1 MNTLNRPCQARLC
14 SWRACVSLCLVM
26 LVAACGGG
34 GGDDAAPPGGSSP
47 TVTAITVSVT
57 ATSVGVGQTR
67 TATAEARDQNGA
79 VVSGVSFTWASS
91 NAGVASVSGGVVT
104 GVAVGT
110 AGITA
115 SSGGVT
121 SNVLSFSVM
130 STTVG
135 SVVVDKPALFLPG
148 SGQAAPLAAQVLDPQ
163 GAAASASVSWTSSAP
178 DKVSVDAAG
187 RVLALAIGSAQI
199 VAQAGGVRS
208 APTLVVVAQPQAG
221 ALLVTDAQVVSVGTP
236 LRLAAG
242 AAAGVGTEYEVT
254 LLGVATPAIG
264 SLLIA
269 AETAPVAGR
278 VVAARTDAAGLV
290 VTLALVPL
298 PQLFSAYDI
307 RFDIDLSAFGFEPV
321 PDRAAARAR
330 STVWSAAERA
340 RALARDRRLD
350 VFEPFKVWD
359 CDATIKAKLL
369 AAPISLS
376 LDNKLHLV
384 LEDRPGH
391 SKHALEGWADIV
403 GSAGIK
409 VDAGFEAKG
418 ECKAQG
424 QLKLPVFGWFSAI
437 VMPAVRFGIGAEL
450 KSEVLLVQGELSGTG
465 KIGFEAVLGWE
476 CGGATT
482 ACRGLDQLKLTD
494 NFKATSKIPSENDMQ
509 AKISGQFFAIAGLD
523 AAIFFGAANAE
534 LVEARIGPKQ
544 AFDLAFEDDQV
555 ARLDYAASYTLSL
568 DGVVKPGSALQK
580 AIEAVVGDD
589 STALSF
595 QAAFTSKIAE
605 SPKGVLSVSKN
616 KVRPDAPVDFT
627 VTLDPATVAYGP
639 LGYNV
644 TGVELYRR
652 REGELKF
659 TPFKFMDL
667 IATHTA
673 TYRWV
678 PALADAGRHEF
689 AALVK
694 TAIDVPL
701 LEVAMNSV
709 KEVEVACFAASAQSF
724 NLAARARAQAAP
736 ATGTRERPQALAC
749 VDSWAGTAT
758 YIAKTPGLPT
768 ANIAAHS
775 NVTWTFDH
783 TEGGGLVTFH
793 VYKPRGSFTVAF
805 NSPDS
810 CTFALAPNTFTIVD
824 NPLAPAKLVIMEDP
838 FNGPTYGIGGVQ
850 LIDTTVTAS
859 CPGKSDTVSELRG
872 FQVFFATGSGPYV
885 NGQTT
890 LSGSIEDAATTAS
903 WSFSRP

>member
-1 MNTLNRPCQARLC
+1 MNTSNQPCPLRLRL
-14 SWRACVSLCLVM
+14 WRSCVSLFLVM
-26 LVAACGGG
+26 LVLACGGG
-34 GGDDAAPPGGSSP
+34 GGDDTTTPGGSSS
-47 TVTAITVSVT
+47 TVTAITVT
-57 ATSVGVGQTR
+57 FAATTVGVGQTR

-79 VVSGVSFTWASS
+79 VMSGVSFTWASS
-91 NAGVASVSGGVVT
+91 NAAVATVSAGVVT
-104 GVAVGT
+104 GVAVGST
-110 AGITA
+110 GITA

-121 SNVLSFSVM
+121 SNVASLGVTPTS
-130 STTVG
+130 VG

-148 SGQAAPLAAQVLDPQ
+148 GGQAAQLAAQVLDPQ
-163 GAAASASVSWTSSAP
+163 GAAASASVSWSSSAP

-208 APTLVVVAQPQAG
+208 APTLVVVAQPLAG
-221 ALLVTDAQVVSVGTP
+221 ALLVSDAQVVAVGTP
-236 LRLAAG
+236 LRLAPG

-254 LLGVATPAIG
+254 LTGVATPALG
-264 SLLIA
+264 SLMIA
-269 AETAPVAGR
+269 AETAPVAGK
-278 VVAARTDAAGLV
+278 VVATRTDATGLV

-350 VFEPFKVWD
+350 VFEPFKAWD

-391 SKHALEGWADIV
+391 SKHALEGSADIV

-424 QLKLPVFGWFSAI
+424 QIKLPVFGWFSAI

-476 CGGATT
+476 CGGAV
-482 ACRGLDQLKLTD
+482 AGCRGLDQVKLTD
-494 NFKATSKIPSENDMQ
+494 NFKATSKIPSENDMR
-509 AKISGQFFAIAGLD
+509 AKISGQFYAIAGLD
-523 AAIFFGAANAE
+523 AAILFGALNAE
-534 LVEARIGPKQ
+534 IVEARIGPKQ
-544 AFDLAFEDDQV
+544 SFDLGFEEDQA
-555 ARLDYAASYTLSL
+555 ARPDFAASYELTL
-568 DGVVKPGSALQK
+568 DGVIEPGSALQK

-589 STALSF
+589 STAVSL

-605 SPKGVLSVSKN
+605 SPKGVLSVSKTQ
-616 KVRPDAPVDFT
+616 VRPDAAVDFS
-627 VTLDPATVAYGP
+627 VDLDPATVAYGP

-652 REGELKF
+652 REGEVKF

-667 IATHTA
+667 IATHKA

-678 PALADAGRHEF
+678 PALADAGKHEF

-701 LEVAMNSV
+701 LEVAANSI
-709 KEVEVACFAASAQSF
+709 KEVEVACFAASPRS
-724 NLAARARAQAAP
+724 LDPAARARTQAAP
-736 ATGTRERPQALAC
+736 AGARERPQALAC

-783 TEGGGLVTFH
+783 TEGGGLVQFH
-793 VYKPRGSFTVAF
+793 VYKPRGSFTLAF
-805 NSPDS
+805 NSPDNCS
-810 CTFALAPNTFTIVD
+810 FTLAPNTFTIVD

-859 CPGKSDTVSELRG
+859 CPGKPDTVSELRG

-890 LSGSIEDAATTAS
+890 LAGSIEDAATTAS

>member
-1 MNTLNRPCQARLC
+1 MNTPNRPRQPGLC
-14 SWRACVSLCLVM
+14 PRRSCVALFLVM

-34 GGDDAAPPGGSSP
+34 GGGDDDAAPPGGSIP
-47 TVTAITVSVT
+47 TVAAITVTA
-57 ATSVGVGQTR
+57 AAPSVGVGQTR
-67 TATAEARDQNGA
+67 MATAEARDQNGA

-91 NAGVASVSGGVVT
+91 NASVASVSGGVVT

-121 SNVLSFSVM
+121 SNVLSLSVM
-130 STTVG
+130 SSTVG
-135 SVVVDKPALFLPG
+135 SVVVDKPALFLTG
-148 SGQAAPLAAQVLDPQ
+148 GGQAARLAAQVFDPQ

-242 AAAGVGTEYEVT
+242 GVGTEYEVT
-254 LLGVATPAIG
+254 LLGVATPAVG
-264 SLLIA
+264 SLLIG

-307 RFDIDLSAFGFEPV
+307 KFDIDLSAFGFEPV
-321 PDRAAARAR
+321 PDRAAVRA
-330 STVWSAAERA
+330 SSFVWSAAERA

-391 SKHALEGWADIV
+391 SRHALEGSADIV

-450 KSEVLLVQGELSGTG
+450 KSEILLVQGELSGTG

-476 CGGATT
+476 CGGATA
-482 ACRGLDQLKLTD
+482 ACRGLDQVKLTD

-580 AIEAVVGDD
+580 AIEALIGDG
-589 STALSF
+589 STAVSF

-605 SPKGVLSVSKN
+605 SPKGILSVSKS

-627 VTLDPATVAYGP
+627 VNLDPATVAYGP

-652 REGELKF
+652 REGEVKF

-701 LEVAMNSV
+701 LEVAANSI
-709 KEVEVACFAASAQSF
+709 KEVEVACFAASAQA
-724 NLAARARAQAAP
+724 LDPAARARAQAAP
-736 ATGTRERPQALAC
+736 APGTRERPQALAC

-768 ANIAAHS
+768 ANIEAHS
-775 NVTWTFDH
+775 NVTWTWDH
-783 TEGGGLVTFH
+783 TEGGAPFEFH
-793 VYKPRGSFTVAF
+793 VYKPRGSFTLAF

-810 CTFALAPNTFTIVD
+810 CTFSLAPNSFTIVD
-824 NPLAPAKLVIMEDP
+824 NPLAPAKLVIMDNP
-838 FNGPTYGIGGVQ
+838 FTGPTYGIGGVQ

-859 CPGKSDTVSELRG
+859 CPGKPDTVSELRG
-872 FQVFFATGSGPYV
+872 FQVFYATGSGPYV

>member
-1 MNTLNRPCQARLC
+1 MNTPNQPCPLRLRL
-14 SWRACVSLCLVM
+14 WRSCVSLFLVM
-26 LVAACGGG
+26 LVVACGGG
-34 GGDDAAPPGGSSP
+34 GGDDTTTPGGSSP
-47 TVTAITVSVT
+47 TVTAITVTVA
-57 ATSVGVGQTR
+57 ATTVGVGQTR

-79 VVSGVSFTWASS
+79 VMSGVSFTWASS
-91 NAGVASVSGGVVT
+91 NAGVATVSGGVVT
-104 GVAVGT
+104 GVAVGST
-110 AGITA
+110 GITA

-121 SNVLSFSVM
+121 SNVASLGVTPTS
-130 STTVG
+130 VG

-148 SGQAAPLAAQVLDPQ
+148 SGQAAQLAAQVLDPQ
-163 GAAASASVSWTSSAP
+163 GAAASANVSWSSSAP

-208 APTLVVVAQPQAG
+208 APSLVVVAQPMAG
-221 ALLVTDAQVVSVGTP
+221 ALLVSDAQVVAVGTP
-236 LRLAAG
+236 LRLAPG

-254 LLGVATPAIG
+254 LTGVATPAIG

-278 VVAARTDAAGLV
+278 VVASRAEPAGLV

-340 RALARDRRLD
+340 RALARERRLD

-359 CDATIKAKLL
+359 CDASIKAKLL

-391 SKHALEGWADIV
+391 SKHALEGSADIV

-476 CGGATT
+476 CGGATA
-482 ACRGLDQLKLTD
+482 ACRGLDQVKLTD

-589 STALSF
+589 STAVSF

-627 VTLDPATVAYGP
+627 VDLDPATVAYGP

-701 LEVAMNSV
+701 LEVAANSI
-709 KEVEVACFAASAQSF
+709 KEVEVACFAASAQA
-724 NLAARARAQAAP
+724 LDPAARARAQAAP
-736 ATGTRERPQALAC
+736 ATGARERPQALAC

-768 ANIAAHS
+768 ANIEAHS
-775 NVTWTFDH
+775 TVTWTWDH
-783 TEGGGLVTFH
+783 TEGGAPFEFH
-793 VYKPRGSFTVAF
+793 VYKPRGSFTLAF
-805 NSPDS
+805 NSPDN

-824 NPLAPAKLVIMEDP
+824 NPLAPAKLVIMDNP
-838 FNGPTYGIGGVQ
+838 LTGATYGIGGVQ

-859 CPGKSDTVSELRG
+859 CPGRPDTVSELRG

-890 LSGSIEDAATTAS
+890 LAGSIEDAATTAS